1 MATSKRVAKIAGKEL
16 ENKKTPK
23 KYRSP
28 IASAL
33 RDAKRK
39 VKNTKSKK
47 TSKK

>member
-16 ENKKTPK
+16 ENKNTPK

-33 RDAKRK
+33 RDVKQK
-39 VKNTKSKK
+39 VQKTKSKK
-47 TSKK
+47 TSKR